1 MIIAQGFEAGGHV
14 AATRLLRLDPRPTA
28 LFVANVRAAI
38 GAMAAASRLGL
49 AVPGDLSIVGFH
61 DAPFA
66 SYLSPP
72 LTTVRMPLQEM
83 GHQAVANLLA
93 LLGGETVDDVMVAT
107 PPELVVRSSTSAV

>member
-1 MIIAQGFEAGGHV
+1 M

-49 AVPGDLSIVGFH
+49 SVPGDLSIVGFH

-83 GHQAVANLLA
+83 GRQAVDNLLA
-93 LLGGETVDDVMVAT
+93 QLGAPAAADLAA
-107 PPELVVRSSTSAV
+107 R